1 MFRNKEEEVE
11 MMSQTT
17 VNKREQ
23 EMKDIASKVVLMT
36 PQSIQ
41 TLILATDVLLMRDQM
56 EHGGQDCEER

>member
-1 MFRNKEEEVE
+1 

>member
-1 MFRNKEEEVE
+1 MSEAVLKNKE
-11 MMSQTT
+11 
-17 VNKREQ
+17 Q
-23 EMKDIASKVVLMT
+23 EIKDIARKAVLMT